1 MKKAGRTISGVGL
14 GLGVTAVG
22 FATWG
27 VLSTGTASASTVD
40 RAAPTPTGT
49 VPATVPATAPATA
62 PATVNP
68 TTTPTVAPTT
78 PTITPTTAPAT
89 VPATTVP
96 TAPPATGGGGTAG
109 LQDAVLFGIGGAAL
123 LVGSGSIVYRLK
135 GNKHR

>member
-1 MKKAGRTISGVGL
+1 MKKASRTISGVGL

-40 RAAPTPTGT
+40 HAAPTPTAT
-49 VPATVPATAPATA
+49 VPTTTPATTPATFPATTPATVS
-62 PATVNP
+62 
-68 TTTPTVAPTT
+68 PTVAPTA
-78 PTITPTTAPAT
+78 PTVVPTAP
-89 VPATTVP
+89 VTTVP

-123 LVGSGSIVYRLK
+123 LVGSGSIVYRLR
-135 GNKHR
+135 GNKKR